1 MPKVADPSALGLGGG
16 RGAPSAN
23 APGGNDI
30 ERQWGPG
37 ARLQPDGSIARI
49 GPRGG
54 YTILKESPTNF
65 KLTEDQGKA
74 QTYAR
79 LMAAS
84 EPDYLSA
91 VSEGY
96 DPNHWRALVARVVEG
111 GHKRNPIQQMI
122 GSFVRNDLQDRAQQ
136 AEFLYQD
143 PYLKSMTGAASTGG
157 EDVKA
162 ETVLATQPGQ
172 SMSVMGPQT
181 RRTREQAYEAA
192 LIRSGPAKATLP
204 AKLPSGPATL
214 AANDPLRQSKG
225 YAAYF
230 SAVKQGRID
239 KSKKLGDEA
248 NPYLARSEKQAER
261 LPKGSYVYLPDGSLG
276 VVR

>member
-1 MPKVADPSALGLGGG
+1 MPKVSDPSALGLGGG
-16 RGAPSAN
+16 PSGAPSA
-23 APGGNDI
+23 APAGGDDV
-30 ERQWGPG
+30 ERQWGRG
-37 ARLQPDGSIARI
+37 AKRYPDGSIRYLS
-49 GPRGG
+49 PGG
-54 YTILKESPTNF
+54 KWTILEESPTNF

-79 LMAAS
+79 LMASS

-96 DPNHWRALVARVVEG
+96 DPNHWRALIARAVEG
-111 GHKRNPIQQMI
+111 GHKRNSIQQMM
-122 GSFVRNDLQDRAQQ
+122 GSFARNDLQDRAQQ

-143 PYLKSMTGAASTGG
+143 PYLKSMTGSASTGG

-181 RRTREQAYEAA
+181 RRTREEVYQAA

-204 AKLPSGPATL
+204 AKLPSEKTASARKPSEQSAGF
-214 AANDPLRQSKG
+214 AAHT
-225 YAAYF
+225 A
-230 SAVKQGRID
+230 AVKQGRID
-239 KSKKLGDEA
+239 KSKPFGSRA
-248 NPYLARSEKQAER
+248 NPYVARSDEIANR
-261 LPKGSYVYLPDGSLG
+261 LPRGSYVYLPNGSLG
-276 VVR
+276 VVE